1 MALNGRSSGIKQY
14 GVRMAGVGHFVPE
27 RRLTNRDFE
36 QMFETSDD
44 WIVSRTGMRERGSPS
59 PMCRSAC
66 SGSGLRAAFSS
77 ARTLLRPISIASS
90 SRPSRPIS
98 TFPATACII
107 AAEPSASRAAPA
119 STWRSA
125 AAVSFTAAIASY
137 ASLIRTG
144 GVFRRVMLIGA
155 EKLSSLVNYQDRATA
170 ILFGDGAGAAI
181 LERSEEDSFLGSC
194 LGSDGS
200 NPEVLYL
207 PAGGSRE
214 RITAEGIE
222 RKRDTVH
229 MRGREVF
236 KFAVTKMVES
246 ATDALGQSGLTPHDV
261 KWFIPHQANGRIIEA
276 AAKYLDLPLDRVVV
290 NIANYDNTSSASI
303 PIAFSEALDRNAF
316 KAGDVLLFT
325 AFGAGLSRA
334 RSPGSGRGATS
345 DARRSHFPRQG
356 SQFVGMGGALAETFP
371 VAAELYE
378 RANEIVGYD
387 LRSFIIERGP
397 EELLRETH
405 YSQPAIFLVNY
416 ALFAAVGEALR
427 PVASAANLLRR
438 VL

>member
-44 WIVSRTGMRERGSPS
+44 WIVSRTGMRERRIAEPDVPVSVLGIGAA
-59 PMCRSAC
+59 RSV
-66 SGSGLRAAFSS
+66 LE
-77 ARTLLRPISIASS
+77 RTNLTPADIDCFIVATVT
-90 SRPSRPIS
+90 PDFI
-98 TFPATACII
+98 FPATACII
-107 AAEPSASRAAPA
+107 AAELGVAGRPGFDMEIGCSGFVYGL
-119 STWRSA
+119 T
-125 AAVSFTAAIASY
+125 IAS
-137 ASLIRTG
+137 SLIRT

-290 NIANYDNTSSASI
+290 NIANYGNTSSASI

-325 AFGAGLSRA
+325 AFGAGLSW
-334 RSPGSGRGATS
+334 GSVAWKWTGR
-345 DARRSHFPRQG
+345 D
-356 SQFVGMGGALAETFP
+356 
-371 VAAELYE
+371 
-378 RANEIVGYD
+378 
-387 LRSFIIERGP
+387 
-397 EELLRETH
+397 
-405 YSQPAIFLVNY
+405 
-416 ALFAAVGEALR
+416 
-427 PVASAANLLRR
+427 
-438 VL
+438 